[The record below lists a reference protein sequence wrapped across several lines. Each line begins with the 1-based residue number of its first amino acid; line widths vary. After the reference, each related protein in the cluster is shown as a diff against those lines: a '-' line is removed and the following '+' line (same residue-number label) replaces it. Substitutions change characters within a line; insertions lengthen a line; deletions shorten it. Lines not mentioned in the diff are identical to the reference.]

1 MKLWTMNQESGNA
14 DFALEGDRKEKDV
27 SKNPNSLDNYPSRL
41 ARDALRDYMQ
51 KFRDLEWIPG
61 GLVNETWDGDNYVR
75 LYRDNGWPSNFD
87 PEAFLSARPKWEED
101 DEARRSAE
109 QPFEEAKTY
118 ENWIK
123 HGDRQIERMEGR

>member
-1 MKLWTMNQESGNA
+1 
-14 DFALEGDRKEKDV
+14 
-27 SKNPNSLDNYPSRL
+27 
-41 ARDALRDYMQ
+41 MQ

-75 LYRDNGWPSNFD
+75 LYRENGWPSNFD
-87 PEAFLSARPKWEED
+87 PAAFLSARPKWEED

-109 QPFEEAKTY
+109 QPFEEAKPY

-123 HGDRQIERMEGR
+123 HGDRRVERMEGR